1 MEKWFAHEASAPLIG
16 TPDHC
21 DTLMAHSAFDANN
34 PNKLRSVL
42 SVFAAMN
49 TPNFHAEDGSGY
61 RYIAK
66 HIADIDQRNPQIA
79 ARMVL
84 PLTRFGRYA
93 EERKAMMKGALV
105 MIKNSMSISKDLS
118 EVVNKA
124 LDQ

>member
-1 MEKWFAHEASAPLIG
+1 MQHPQ
-16 TPDHC
+16 
-21 DTLMAHSAFDANN
+21 FDANN

-61 RYIAK
+61 HYIARN
-66 HIADIDQRNPQIA
+66 IADIDGRNPQIA

-84 PLTRFGRYA
+84 PLTRFGRYQ

-105 MIKNSMSISKDLS
+105 MIKNSHDLSTDLS
-118 EVVNKA
+118 EVINKA
-124 LDQ
+124 LN